1 MNKKALMKISPYICG
16 VMAGLT
22 FSQPILT
29 VSATVIPIE
38 EVVKTKYSDEI
49 KVLFEEMEQ
58 ILIEL
63 ESVEDIYE
71 AGKTEEYLERLQE
84 LLPKFLVF
92 NEIDEENKFLIGR
105 KEGDILDVLFGR
117 TVNILYEIPMK
128 QGHELIKDFAKDL
141 RDTYFETRYI
151 AYADLLKTLI
161 YNNPDSQLN
170 ALFSEYLDQLH
181 VFATLG
187 PDQEYNPD
195 SIPEIN
201 APSVMLPEFDLKEE
215 LDKESDKK
223 WEEYYKENN
232 VDITASTSTGSS
244 TPNKNNIYYPP
255 APSNKTTYN
264 VSYNV
269 VGDKCVKSREKLVNG
284 KSKGVETE
292 IIPDNI
298 AYEYC
303 PTDKFF
309 YLYEGFNKDN
319 EEAISATEGIEV
331 ITYEYNGE
339 SAKQVRFSL
348 KEDKISYNE
357 LVGILD
363 IIVKEKEGEIATDSD
378 KILYTFDGKPLI
390 VREYEGSKTIDE
402 VNKLIEKY
410 VPLKFSINEAEE
422 E

>member
-16 VMAGLT
+16 IMAGLT

-29 VSATVIPIE
+29 VSATVIPVE

-49 KVLFEEMEQ
+49 KALFEEMEQ

-63 ESVEDIYE
+63 ESEEDIYE
-71 AGKTEEYLERLQE
+71 AGKTKEYLEKLQE
-84 LLPKFLVF
+84 LLPMFLMF

-128 QGHELIKDFAKDL
+128 QGHELIKDFAKNL
-141 RDTYFETRYI
+141 RDAYFDTRYL

-187 PDQEYNPD
+187 PDQEYDPD

-201 APSVMLPEFDLKEE
+201 APSVTLPDFDLNEE

-223 WEEYYKENN
+223 WDEYYQENN
-232 VDITASTSTGSS
+232 VDITVSTSTGSS
-244 TPNKNNIYYPP
+244 TPDKNNIYYAP
-255 APSNKTTYN
+255 APSSKTTYN
-264 VSYNV
+264 ISYNV
-269 VGDKCVKSREKLVNG
+269 VGDKCVKSRETLVNG

-309 YLYEGFNKDN
+309 YLYEGFSAD
-319 EEAISATEGIEV
+319 EEAINSSENIQTIK
-331 ITYEYNGE
+331 YEYNGE
-339 SAKQVRFSL
+339 AVKEINFSL
-348 KEDKISYNE
+348 KEDKISYQE
-357 LVGILD
+357 LIGILD
-363 IIVKEKEGEIATDSD
+363 MIVKEKSGKMAYDSN
-378 KILYTFDGKPLI
+378 KTLYVLNGKPLL
-390 VREYEGSKTIDE
+390 VYEYEKPMTIEE
-402 VNKLIEKY
+402 VNKLIGKY
-410 VPLKFSINEAEE
+410 VPLKFSISKED
-422 E
+422 